1 MLRIKVIILLIVSV
15 VRSSGLTKTRRSIW
29 THYSAAIAF
38 CRTFFY
44 SVLPYAC
51 DAAIVL
57 EIPLPLVLVLVLVLV
72 LLLTLIPVDLLI
84 LNVLQIR
91 VIGTYLVVPR

>member
-57 EIPLPLVLVLVLVLV
+57 EIPLPLVLVLVL
-72 LLLTLIPVDLLI
+72 LLTLIPVDLLI

>member
-1 MLRIKVIILLIVSV
+1 VLRIKVTILLIVSV

-57 EIPLPLVLVLVLVLV
+57 EIPLPLVLVLVLL

>member
-38 CRTFFY
+38 CRTFFC

-57 EIPLPLVLVLVLVLV
+57 EIPLPLVLVLV